1 MTVYT
6 LKQLSDIGVISQ
18 QLKRVLVL
26 LGCSTSKDMIELSK
40 DWIKVDYIEKSHKL
54 KDELFKAVTDVKEL
68 DSILPEFV
76 ASAKTNKYP
85 SKIASDKKFSKRTFK
100 VGDYTEHLL
109 EQSSTPIKVDDLL
122 QKIRYYL
129 PGTYIES
136 IRANLNG
143 DPKGRFIFF
152 LDGYVGLKRKDYD
165 KRFQVYSV
173 ENKKIQYAEQRIME
187 FLSFMEEKHRSPQ
200 PHGLEAEESLYR
212 WYLDFTK
219 STTKELAKLRADFK
233 QYLKEYDQWMFTPF
247 EYSYKRN
254 CDQVKWYVDEN
265 LELPTQ
271 EDEPELAA
279 WFNSQL
285 ECYEKHKDKRKK
297 MFIDLMA
304 YLEDYGMHFY
314 DAKSAKGKAAKK
326 EKREVVKKVEVT
338 PLEKYT
344 RLFESIKEQNSN
356 NNYVVQKALLLIA
369 IGNLIQKENIRS
381 NEIKLTNDLLMEF
394 ADICIDIMGTASSF
408 NIAIPFYYLRDESF
422 WSLIPQM
429 WMACEDSGEVEPTYD
444 YIEQNYS
451 CSIIDQDLFELLA
464 DRKAYATFKKQL
476 IEDIIEER
484 KSPESQAEDENTSE
498 PNNIDVIRTTT
509 DNESSISDK
518 VDYEERKVDEDGIEH
533 VYVDIPSAEPY
544 KEYEYEPETTVDEN
558 VNDIVE
564 DNIIEGTSY
573 RINDFFPLFGFTLG
587 KTTWEQAEEM
597 GCKVKTLK
605 NRPGRVTHIGEA
617 SFWDH
622 DGMGVFTSLSW
633 YEDEDEKDFPP
644 LWKSKGFSWDNSYDE
659 WIDIFRKSGFGIT
672 VEEQPS
678 QLEYS
683 GRTTLH
689 AEFKALSADGLLEFD
704 LEFDFGE
711 KGYFTSSPNTLF
723 SINVDYLG
731 VNDLFPLYGV
741 TLGKTTW
748 EQARELGGKEIVD
761 DKIGAICCD
770 IDNIHYIYNGD
781 ILDEIYWMEDY
792 RDFPEPWKSKG
803 FNWDNSYD
811 EWLDLFKRLGCKIE
825 KDEEPRQEMFNGRMT
840 LRGWFDAISPDGTL
854 SFYMRF
860 DCGEKGYYTSSPNTL
875 YSISVNY
882 HKSQVE
888 NTNEDSDKEENVEE
902 DYPLKDEDIEK
913 IKKAFDKKSTSYKY
927 FWFMAILSLI
937 NKQRNRNIRYD
948 DILIRMA
955 AIAWPIVIG
964 DNIELGEKDM
974 MPKYLHTIQKKTFI
988 IKEASSNV
996 VESNLSM
1003 FYDRGINDILK
1014 PLLNN
1019 VPYRF
1024 LSPWIKY
1031 TNNEDVIEKSNS
1043 KSVKAPYSIC
1053 PDSIEIN
1060 TEWFAYFIDH
1070 YDELC
1075 SYTLDSFINYAK
1087 GFNNNLKLV
1096 KLMSSGWGI
1105 K

>member
-6 LKQLSDIGVISQ
+6 LKQLSDIGIISQ
-18 QLKRVLVL
+18 QLKRVLVI
-26 LGCSTSKDMIELSK
+26 LGCSTSKDMIELSN
-40 DWIKVDYIEKSHKL
+40 DWIKVEYIEKSHKL
-54 KDELFKAVTDVKEL
+54 KDELFKAVSDIKDL
-68 DSILPEFV
+68 NSILPEFV
-76 ASAKTNKYP
+76 ASTKTDKEPPKKN
-85 SKIASDKKFSKRTFK
+85 SDKKFNKRTFK

-109 EQSSTPIKVDDLL
+109 EQSSTPIKVDELL
-122 QKIRYYL
+122 QKIRHYL

-143 DPKGRFIFF
+143 DTKGRFIFF
-152 LDGYVGLKRKDYD
+152 LDGYVGLKRKEYD
-165 KRFQVYSV
+165 KRFQVFSV

-219 STTKELAKLRADFK
+219 GTTKELAKLRATFK

-271 EDEPELAA
+271 EDEPELAT

-326 EKREVVKKVEVT
+326 KKREGINKVEVT
-338 PLEKYT
+338 PLEKYS
-344 RLFESIKEQNSN
+344 RLFESMKEQKSEN
-356 NNYVVQKALLLIA
+356 NHVVQKALLLIA
-369 IGNLIQKENIRS
+369 VGNLIQNENIRS
-381 NEIKLTNDLLMEF
+381 NEIKLSDDLLMEF
-394 ADICIDIMGTASSF
+394 ADVCIDVMGTASSF
-408 NIAIPFYYLRDESF
+408 NIAIPFYYLGNESF

-451 CSIIDQDLFELLA
+451 SSIIDQDLFELLA
-464 DRKAYATFKKQL
+464 DKKDYAIFKKQL
-476 IEDIIEER
+476 IEDIIEE
-484 KSPESQAEDENTSE
+484 KKNPEPQVDDVNTLE
-498 PNNIDVIRTTT
+498 TNNGDAVITT
-509 DNESSISDK
+509 DNEASLSNE
-518 VDYEERKVDEDGIEH
+518 VVNEERELDEDGIEH

-544 KEYEYEPETTVDEN
+544 IEYEYEPETTIDED

-564 DNIIEGTSY
+564 ANPIESFSLE
-573 RINDFFPLFGFTLG
+573 INDFFPLFGFTLG
-587 KTTWEQAEEM
+587 KTTWGQAEEM
-597 GCKVKTLK
+597 GHKVKMLK

-633 YEDEDEKDFPP
+633 YEDEEEKDFPP

-659 WIDIFRKSGFGIT
+659 WMDIFRKSGFSIT
-672 VEEQPS
+672 IEEQPS
-678 QLEYS
+678 QHEYS

-711 KGYFTSSPNTLF
+711 KGFLTSSPNTLF
-723 SINVDYLG
+723 TINVDYLG
-731 VNDLFPLYGV
+731 VNDLFPLFGV

-748 EQARELGGKEIVD
+748 DETRELGGD
-761 DKIGAICCD
+761 DTIDEDTGELYCD
-770 IDNIHYIYNGD
+770 IENVHFGYNGN
-781 ILDEIYWMEDY
+781 ILSEIYWERQY
-792 RDFPEPWKSKG
+792 QDFPNSWKSKG
-803 FNWDNSYD
+803 FSWENSYD
-811 EWLDLFKRLGCKIE
+811 EWLDLFQRLGCGIEIVSKPEQKIS
-825 KDEEPRQEMFNGRMT
+825 DSRIT
-840 LRGWFDAISPDGTL
+840 LSGFFSADSPDGTL
-854 SFYMRF
+854 SFLLNFR
-860 DCGEKGYYTSSPNTL
+860 CGEKGYYTSSPSTL
-875 YSISVNY
+875 YSITVYY
-882 HKSQVE
+882 HESHVE
-888 NTNEDSDKEENVEE
+888 NIIENSDKEENVEE
-902 DYPLKDEDIEK
+902 DNPLKDEDIEK
-913 IKKAFDKKSTSYKY
+913 IKNAFDKKSTSYKY

-937 NKQRNRNIRYD
+937 NKQRNRIIRYD

-964 DNIELGEKDM
+964 DNIEFGEKDM
-974 MPKYLHTIQKKTFI
+974 MPKYLNMIQKKTFI

-1031 TNNEDVIEKSNS
+1031 TNNDEVIEKSKS
-1043 KSVKAPYSIC
+1043 KSVKAPYAIC
-1053 PDSIEIN
+1053 LDSIEID
-1060 TEWFAYFIDH
+1060 TEWYCYFIDH

-1075 SYTLDSFINYAK
+1075 SFTLDSFINYAK
-1087 GFNNNLKLV
+1087 GYNNKLKLV

>member
-26 LGCSTSKDMIELSK
+26 LGCSTSKDMIELAK

-54 KDELFKAVTDVKEL
+54 KDELFKAVSDVKEL
-68 DSILPEFV
+68 DNILPEFV
-76 ASAKTNKYP
+76 ASAKTNKEP
-85 SKIASDKKFSKRTFK
+85 PKKVSDKKFNKRTFK

-109 EQSSTPIKVDDLL
+109 EQSSTPIKIDDLL

-152 LDGYVGLKRKDYD
+152 LDGYVGLKRKEYD

-219 STTKELAKLRADFK
+219 STAKELAKLRADFK

-326 EKREVVKKVEVT
+326 EKREVAKKVEET
-338 PLEKYT
+338 PLDKYS
-344 RLFESIKEQNSN
+344 RLFDSMKERKNDKT
-356 NNYVVQKALLLIA
+356 YLTQKALLLIA
-369 IGNLIQKENIRS
+369 IGNLIQNENIRS

-394 ADICIDIMGTASSF
+394 ADVCIDVMGTASSF
-408 NIAIPFYYLRDESF
+408 NIAIPFYYLGNESF

-464 DRKAYATFKKQL
+464 DEKDYATFKKQL

-484 KSPESQAEDENTSE
+484 KSLESQADDVNTSE
-498 PNNIDVIRTTT
+498 SNNGDEISTTT
-509 DNESSISDK
+509 DNVSSAYDE
-518 VDYEERKVDEDGIEH
+518 VVNEERKLDEDGIEH

-544 KEYEYEPETTVDEN
+544 KEIEVPLQETD
-558 VNDIVE
+558 D
-564 DNIIEGTSY
+564 D
-573 RINDFFPLFGFTLG
+573 DF
-587 KTTWEQAEEM
+587 E
-597 GCKVKTLK
+597 
-605 NRPGRVTHIGEA
+605 
-617 SFWDH
+617 
-622 DGMGVFTSLSW
+622 
-633 YEDEDEKDFPP
+633 
-644 LWKSKGFSWDNSYDE
+644 
-659 WIDIFRKSGFGIT
+659 
-672 VEEQPS
+672 
-678 QLEYS
+678 
-683 GRTTLH
+683 
-689 AEFKALSADGLLEFD
+689 
-704 LEFDFGE
+704 
-711 KGYFTSSPNTLF
+711 
-723 SINVDYLG
+723 
-731 VNDLFPLYGV
+731 
-741 TLGKTTW
+741 
-748 EQARELGGKEIVD
+748 
-761 DKIGAICCD
+761 
-770 IDNIHYIYNGD
+770 
-781 ILDEIYWMEDY
+781 
-792 RDFPEPWKSKG
+792 
-803 FNWDNSYD
+803 
-811 EWLDLFKRLGCKIE
+811 
-825 KDEEPRQEMFNGRMT
+825 EEPIDKNKLET
-840 LRGWFDAISPDGTL
+840 VFD
-854 SFYMRF
+854 
-860 DCGEKGYYTSSPNTL
+860 N
-875 YSISVNY
+875 
-882 HKSQVE
+882 
-888 NTNEDSDKEENVEE
+888 
-902 DYPLKDEDIEK
+902 
-913 IKKAFDKKSTSYKY
+913 KSTSYKY
-927 FWFMAILSLI
+927 FWFMAILSLT
-937 NKQRNRNIRYD
+937 KSQRNRIIRYD

-964 DNIELGEKDM
+964 DNIEFGEKDM
-974 MPKYLHTIQKKTFI
+974 MPKYLNNIQKKTFI
-988 IKEASSNV
+988 IEAASSNV
-996 VESNLSM
+996 VESNLTM
-1003 FYDRGINDILK
+1003 FYDRGIKDILK

-1031 TNNEDVIEKSNS
+1031 TNNEDVIEKS
-1043 KSVKAPYSIC
+1043 KSESIKAPYAIF
-1053 PDSIEIN
+1053 PDSIVIN
-1060 TEWFAYFIDH
+1060 TEWFSYFTTH

-1075 SYTLDSFINYAK
+1075 SFTLDSFIKYAK